1 MSEELKV
8 CPFCGHEA
16 DTSDDYVCCSNCECI
31 AAAVVSYPH
40 VWNRRTP
47 DRAALVEVA
56 RRAIDANRSGMSKSA
71 AVEHAITEYL
81 KELTTSQEEHHDH
94 E

>member
-40 VWNRRTP
+40 EWNRRTP

-56 RRAIDANRSGMSKSA
+56 RRALALGPPSA
-71 AVEHAITEYL
+71 ANWMNDIRIERIVTDYM
-81 KELTTSQEEHHDH
+81 KEQEGKCP
-94 E
+94 